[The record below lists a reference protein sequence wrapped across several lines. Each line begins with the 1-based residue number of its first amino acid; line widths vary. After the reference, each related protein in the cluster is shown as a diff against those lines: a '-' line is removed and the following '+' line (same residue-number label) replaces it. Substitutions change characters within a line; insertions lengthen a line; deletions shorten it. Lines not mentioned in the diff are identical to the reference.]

1 MKLIEFKDPSAQK
14 LYRNYIK
21 QAEKA
26 TKVLS
31 TEDQEDI
38 LMEMNSHIYEA
49 VQKDENRSSEIE
61 ILVNIIDQLGVPEE
75 TLKPLIADK
84 KMDQA
89 TQTFNPIHIAKALIL
104 NITNGVAYIIFALL
118 YLSLLLGVFLIGAK
132 VMHPQEVGLFFES
145 GSLLVLGIPN
155 LEYHPEAVELL
166 GNWFIP
172 VIALVTVLLYFL
184 ITFLL
189 KLKNH
194 FKNENQFNF

>member
-1 MKLIEFKDPSAQK
+1 MKFIEFKDPSAQK

-61 ILVNIIDQLGVPEE
+61 ILVNIIDQLG
-75 TLKPLIADK
+75 
-84 KMDQA
+84 
-89 TQTFNPIHIAKALIL
+89 
-104 NITNGVAYIIFALL
+104 
-118 YLSLLLGVFLIGAK
+118 
-132 VMHPQEVGLFFES
+132 